1 MSSGLTRVMSAGFFP
16 ELGVHENGSPSY
28 RIIEPC
34 ASRRN
39 PISGTFLKAFVSFG
53 SPPKGFSIKSV

>member
-34 ASRRN
+34 AS
-39 PISGTFLKAFVSFG
+39 PQTLISCAFLRTFAS
-53 SPPKGFSIKSV
+53 